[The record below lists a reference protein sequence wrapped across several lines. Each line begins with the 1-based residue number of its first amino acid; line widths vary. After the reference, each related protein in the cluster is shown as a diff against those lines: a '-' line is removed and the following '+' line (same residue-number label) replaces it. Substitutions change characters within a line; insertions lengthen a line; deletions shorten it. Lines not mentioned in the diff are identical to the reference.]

1 MRELIDNAPQVA
13 IPETEYKRLLGYPAD
28 HELDGRSLELA
39 RFARDWYAQHGKPW
53 IYGQLIESL
62 HLGDGRFSLGETSF
76 ASKQVHDLF
85 EAGGAHA
92 AMVVAVS
99 AGPECEAMARQCWEA
114 GKPDEYFFLE
124 MYASAVV
131 ENLIIA
137 AGGRICG
144 WAENNGMTVLPHYSP
159 GYTGWEITDQIKLWN
174 LIRPQNGHALP
185 GAFEVM
191 HSGMLRP
198 KKSLLAVFGI
208 SRDLARARSLV
219 KLVPCENCSLP
230 GCPYRRAPYKS
241 FLPQIEDVRRLQGS
255 VRDFFERAERANSML
270 DHQAKYSVNERA
282 LRKWAAERL
291 KLTVQPDGSIEA
303 RFHYEGSTCSNM
315 GRPLE
320 FDYRIILSPA
330 ADGHRILE
338 AACAPAPG
346 DTGHT
351 AMCEYLLDGPAFMG
365 RLGKEKPLLGR
376 PLNEVLTWSRPYNP
390 SACYCSEDSRQHK
403 WGLVLEVIHHTLV
416 QQEKAAGKNGQTAT
430 VLE

>member
-13 IPETEYKRLLGYPAD
+13 VQEAEYKRLLGYPAN
-28 HELDGRSLELA
+28 HELEGRSRELA
-39 RFARDWYAQHGKPW
+39 DFARDWYAKNGRPW
-53 IYGQLIESL
+53 IYGRLMESL
-62 HLGDGRFSLGETSF
+62 RLAEGRFSLDETSF

-85 EAGGAHA
+85 GAGGAHA

-124 MYASAVV
+124 MFGSAVV
-131 ENLIIA
+131 EHLIIA

-159 GYTGWEITDQIKLWN
+159 GYSGWDVTDQIKLWN
-174 LIRPQNGHALP
+174 LIRPNHGRALP
-185 GAFEVM
+185 GELEVM
-191 HSGMLRP
+191 HTGMLRP
-198 KKSLLAVFGI
+198 KKSLLAVFGL

-219 KLVPCENCSLP
+219 RLVPCENCSLP
-230 GCPYRRAPYKS
+230 GCPYRRAPYQS
-241 FLPQIEDVRRLQGS
+241 FLPQIEDVRRLQAG
-255 VRDFFERAERANSML
+255 VRDFFARVENTKSML

-291 KLTVQPDGSIEA
+291 KIAVRPDGSIEA
-303 RFHYEGSTCSNM
+303 RFQYEGTTCSNM

-320 FDYRIILSPA
+320 FDYHIVLSPA
-330 ADGHRILE
+330 ADGHCILE
-338 AACAPAPG
+338 ATCAPAPG

-351 AMCEYLLDGPAFMG
+351 FMCEYLNDAPAFLN
-365 RLGKEKPLLGR
+365 RLETEKPLLGR
-376 PLNEVLTWSRPYNP
+376 PLNEVLAWSRPYNP
-390 SACYCSEDSRQHK
+390 SGCHCSADSREHK
-403 WGLVLEVIHHTLV
+403 WGLVFEVIHHTLV
-416 QQEKAAGKNGQTAT
+416 QQEKAAGKNGQTAV